1 MTTLAIG
8 GIMHE
13 SNTFSETPTDFAA
26 FSQVHASNI
35 LKVWGE
41 AHHEIGGVYSGSNGI
56 RLYGL
61 SDVHDFGDTCRTR
74 NR

>member
-1 MTTLAIG
+1 MTTIAIG

-35 LKVWGE
+35 LKTPWE
-41 AHHEIGGVYSGSNGI
+41 RHS
-56 RLYGL
+56 
-61 SDVHDFGDTCRTR
+61 TK
-74 NR
+74 